1 MTVSNS
7 ATNLSALALR
17 SSSLLVSSAK
27 SGTSAG
33 YAPEVPTADAEQTRT
48 MRRWN
53 GDGDPSDTVGTVTT
67 PKLTGPAPAPAQA
80 PVRMPVKTDERPVQA
95 PVTIDTDGG
104 DHDRYA
110 HYAKKDDVTRAYVTG
125 EAITALCGKKWVPTR
140 DPTRYPICPTCVER
154 KAAGWKL

>member
-1 MTVSNS
+1 V
-7 ATNLSALALR
+7 TNPASSPLLS
-17 SSSLLVSSAK
+17 
-27 SGTSAG
+27 
-33 YAPEVPTADAEQTRT
+33 
-48 MRRWN
+48 
-53 GDGDPSDTVGTVTT
+53 
-67 PKLTGPAPAPAQA
+67 GPAPAPAPA
-80 PVRMPVKTDERPVQA
+80 PVRLPVKTDERPVQA